1 MHIEAVRAKGRILKD
16 KTVPDVSN
24 VSPVYLTGDTLL
36 QGAFLF
42 EWGNGIFLTIYIFC
56 III

>member
-16 KTVPDVSN
+16 KTVPDMSN

-42 EWGNGIFLTIYIFC
+42 
-56 III
+56 